1 VDPNLFGWGHGLG
14 VEPGWKVR

>member
-1 VDPNLFGWGHGLG
+1 VNPNLFGWGHGLG